1 MFPQKEEGIPENGI
15 GSFVISRS
23 TLVNS
28 VLDDAE
34 TTTSQYFRAIPGA
47 GKTVLLHLIGREAQ
61 SRGFR
66 VYFVRTAASLV
77 RMDIDEVDRILEDMQ
92 REKKLVLILVDEVQA
107 GISAAAFHA
116 LLKEPTKNPYL
127 RVIGAGLVGA
137 QKWSSPQFKK
147 KYPSEMLLQLGKG
160 DLEEVCDQMGE
171 RHPHMDRLLLEV
183 VVDQVY
189 IFTNGLM
196 LPLLSF
202 IDHVSSN
209 IGTIV
214 PCHLL
219 PVEQNNVDLI
229 STKVYAYLR
238 SAAFNKTDIWI
249 RVSERFTSVV
259 HLHKRAIIEYLSF
272 RLSVD
277 SQTELEHFG
286 CLIGNEMPP
295 ILSAFAINNIFKQP
309 VESSSAF
316 ADEQVELSLQN
327 CILGG
332 LRTMTLDDFEEPT
345 SAVNFRY
352 ENAIGFRWL
361 THLSRNIPH
370 VYVSPQTQVIR
381 EEHLLRRGANP
392 TVDILLN
399 GIMDCALELARCGAT
414 RGGNRQKYLNEKALK
429 CITGPYRHWGNQG
442 IFVVE
447 FNNQDPVLPEL
458 NIVDEG
464 TGETVCTAALQE
476 KVFTFVFPTNTLYCG
491 NKIVKRGAVNHL
503 PSAPPKRQFSTCCR
517 PSMPAKASSRRSTFF
532 PSHYAPLVRK
542 IVKVA
547 KIII

>member
-1 MFPQKEEGIPENGI
+1 
-15 GSFVISRS
+15 
-23 TLVNS
+23 
-28 VLDDAE
+28 
-34 TTTSQYFRAIPGA
+34 
-47 GKTVLLHLIGREAQ
+47 
-61 SRGFR
+61 
-66 VYFVRTAASLV
+66 
-77 RMDIDEVDRILEDMQ
+77 
-92 REKKLVLILVDEVQA
+92 
-107 GISAAAFHA
+107 
-116 LLKEPTKNPYL
+116 
-127 RVIGAGLVGA
+127 
-137 QKWSSPQFKK
+137 
-147 KYPSEMLLQLGKG
+147 
-160 DLEEVCDQMGE
+160 
-171 RHPHMDRLLLEV
+171 LEV

-214 PCHLL
+214 PCYLL
-219 PVEQNNVDLI
+219 PVDHNNVDLI
-229 STKVYAYLR
+229 TTKVYAYLR

-259 HLHKRAIIEYLSF
+259 HSHKRAIIEYLSF
-272 RLSVD
+272 RLTVD

-309 VESSSAF
+309 VESSSASP
-316 ADEQVELSLQN
+316 DDQVEPSLQN
-327 CILGG
+327 CILSG

-429 CITGPYRHWGNQG
+429 CLTGPYRHWGNHG
-442 IFVVE
+442 IFVIE

-458 NIVDEG
+458 NIVDEV

-476 KVFTFVFPTNTLYCG
+476 KVFTFVFPTNTLYRG

-503 PSAPPKRQFSTCCR
+503 PSATTKNSSLNSPAAFTVEESSSSSTSEDDGDRDGDKSGEEEAEDPSPLKKDLKSKDDDGDGLLGASGAVSQPRGKVTASKKRGATS
-517 PSMPAKASSRRSTFF
+517 ASAVNDDAAENEAVSKKKVPRR
-532 PSHYAPLVRK
+532 RK
-542 IVKVA
+542 K
-547 KIII
+547 